1 MRALFVIY
9 NPVTTLHSR
18 YNFVLQLYENA
29 HVFSQ
34 SEARN
39 FFVYIIIVCL
49 CMVGVILTL
58 FAQTS
63 VCKSSIL
70 FFIHFSIKSWQGEV
84 VHNHE
89 FLFSVITSSNFMA
102 FIFDPGLILLGEIRC
117 QSLLVVKSDMFK
129 DCKALQK
136 KKPWP
141 LKWGVPAVLHAFCA
155 WPGYCTFFKLAP
167 SIVKS

>member
-1 MRALFVIY
+1 MSISTRGNKIVQARRVGATFSLSKICNVHEKTSHKVKTDEILKACALFVIY

-29 HVFSQ
+29 HVFSE

-49 CMVGVILTL
+49 CTVGVILTL

-70 FFIHFSIKSWQGEV
+70 FFIHFSIKS
-84 VHNHE
+84 
-89 FLFSVITSSNFMA
+89 
-102 FIFDPGLILLGEIRC
+102 
-117 QSLLVVKSDMFK
+117 
-129 DCKALQK
+129 
-136 KKPWP
+136 
-141 LKWGVPAVLHAFCA
+141 
-155 WPGYCTFFKLAP
+155 
-167 SIVKS
+167 